1 MGILFKSLK
10 DLTRRVVI
18 LLFPLILLMVSVA
31 GGEER
36 VYYSIHLKS
45 FKDIKN
51 ANRYVN
57 KLKNKG
63 KLVFWK
69 EAVIPEKGGLFYR
82 VYLGQYKERDE
93 AVQFWEKLNEEGA
106 VGYFGVHEFKEEI
119 PKKPTEI
126 VEPVPEKPEADV
138 AKSVP
143 DRPELVKKI
152 PPIEMVGRFIDN
164 RDGTITD
171 TKTNMMWIKNGW
183 RLDFFSAV
191 SWWNANKKCEVFRV
205 GGYTDW
211 RLPTIHEWETLID
224 TDHQYPALIEPNPF
238 ENIIAHM
245 PYWSKTDFTY
255 SSGSSFNVERPFQA
269 YTVMLFSGTIN
280 HQKKNENAFILPV
293 RSIN

>member
-1 MGILFKSLK
+1 MGILFKSLI

-82 VYLGQYKERDE
+82 IYLGQYKERDE

-106 VGYFGVHEFKEEI
+106 VSYFGVHEFKEEI
-119 PKKPTEI
+119 PEKPTEI
-126 VEPVPEKPEADV
+126 VEPVPEKPEADI

-143 DRPELVKKI
+143 DRPELVEKI

-164 RDGTITD
+164 QDGTVTD
-171 TKTNMMWIKNGW
+171 TKTNWF
-183 RLDFFSAV
+183 LAV
-191 SWWNANKKCEVFRV
+191 S
-205 GGYTDW
+205 
-211 RLPTIHEWETLID
+211 
-224 TDHQYPALIEPNPF
+224 
-238 ENIIAHM
+238 
-245 PYWSKTDFTY
+245 
-255 SSGSSFNVERPFQA
+255 SG
-269 YTVMLFSGTIN
+269 
-280 HQKKNENAFILPV
+280 
-293 RSIN
+293 